1 MSNSLNRNI
10 RSSTVLLPTYFQTEK
25 NKRFLSSTLD
35 QLYKVPELD
44 RINGF
49 VGSKLTPTYNSTKDV
64 YLSDADTGTPT
75 LREKY
80 EFTPALTIKDPIG
93 NYKKAFEFDDLVN
106 QLTYHGAYTQNLNN
120 LFSPEVSS
128 YDPHIDWD
136 KFTNFRQYY
145 WLPTG
150 PETITITGLQKD
162 TVSTYTVADSDDGD
176 YFIFTPD
183 GFTQNPLLTLYKDV
197 TYVFNVNS
205 DRKFFI
211 KTTNNPGVIDAL
223 GPANGITNNGASNGQ
238 IIFSV
243 GETLPGIL
251 YYCSDEPGAVI
262 GTILIRN
269 IEENSS
275 IDVNDEI
282 VGKATYTTAPRA
294 GFPDGLTLINGLRIN
309 FAGDVTPA
317 YYKNKEFIV
326 EGVGTAIRL
335 VDYNDLKT
343 PETFATEYD
352 DDFDVEPFD
361 EFPFDGFETLPITP
375 DYITINRSSID
386 GNSWSRYNRWFHQNV
401 IELSAQ
407 ANGIIPVF
415 PLNSRAKRPII
426 EFDPDLQLYNFGNDY
441 ITDVTLIDNETS
453 DAFSTIEYSTSA
465 IVDGVALQP
474 GMRIIFNVDSDPMV
488 RGKVFEVSFSNV
500 MGTQRI
506 NLAEI
511 ISPVFGNSV
520 VVLDGDV
527 GKGTEWFFNGES
539 WTAAQART
547 SLNQAPLF
555 DLFDELGQS
564 YSDRTIYDSI
574 FSGNKLFG
582 YAIGSGPND
591 PVLGFPLAYKNV
603 GVEGSYLFQNYF
615 NTDTLSVL
623 GPNTV
628 TEISTSETYLR
639 VNASINSYLENVW
652 TPGVPYQLA
661 VQQFNVVNASQTKIE
676 VTVFDEPATIT
687 DLTITVFV
695 GDKKLSQGTD
705 YILTVDKTDLY
716 VELTNSFG
724 EITNV
729 LLNCYTNESP
739 NATGIYELPINLTN
753 NPLNDPIAQFTLSE
767 LSDHVQT
774 MIERDPNFAGAFP
787 GVSNLA
793 SLPNITQYGT
803 RLVALQNPISFSQMF
818 ITNIEHSLVNAI
830 RSVANDYYQFKL
842 NLLKFITE
850 SNGSDKPSEI
860 LDQAMTYITANKNSS
875 FPYAITDM
883 IGYGSNKT
891 TRTYTVT
898 DSRNVVYPLSSIFSM
913 TDLSTRSVLVYLN
926 NVQLVYEKD
935 YVFGVDDPNVVI
947 ITSLAKNDV
956 LTIVDYLDTTGSYI
970 PPTPTKLGLYP
981 KYEPYMYLDTSF
993 ANDPLWVI
1001 QGHDGSITRAYTT
1014 VVNAAANNFDFRDLA
1029 LLEFEKRV
1037 YNNLKTQYN
1046 FELINVDTL
1055 LPSVFRNNVY
1065 NYNQIYNLIEG
1076 DFIKWTS
1083 TFGLNYTEHDSF
1095 DLNNHKTYNYSQ
1107 AQDTLFNSVV
1117 PGNWR
1122 GIYKYYFDTDRPNTH
1137 PWEMLGFSVQPSW
1150 WEDEYG
1156 PAPYTSGN
1164 LNLWQDLEQGLIRQ
1178 GPRAGV
1184 DPVYVRSGL
1193 SSIIPVDD
1201 SGNVIDIREWGVLGQ
1216 NGYINGV
1223 DDPWKFGDI
1232 GPVENAWRRSSLWPF
1247 AVQLIVAL
1255 SKPASYASKMFD
1267 PHRLAKDASGQYRY
1281 GDNSIFLDPS
1291 TVFLNGDT
1299 DSTGQIVLSSGY
1311 SVLVLENGKKRNT
1324 NYINNLKDD
1333 LADINFNLMYK
1344 VGGFVSKD
1352 KLEIVIDSVSPNTVA
1367 PGVLL
1372 PNEDYDLFFNVS
1384 NPVASLAIS
1393 GIIVEKRNGKFIVKG
1408 YDKQDPFFMVNFPLH
1423 RANDTL
1429 VTVGGKS
1436 VPILI
1441 WRENTFYQAGQ
1452 YVKYE
1457 NQIYTLPQSIN
1468 SGSSFNPFDYIK
1480 VSRVPIVGGATVL
1493 QTKEYSQDVTIVP
1506 YGTQY
1511 STIQE
1516 VYDLIVGYG
1525 AYLGSQ
1531 GFLFNEYNSDL
1542 DSVIDWRFSGKEF
1555 LYWTTQNWA
1564 DGSVITISPFSQKL
1578 QLEYKNAVVD
1588 NVLDS
1593 FYDYSLLTATGT
1605 PFPSKNF
1612 DITRDEN
1619 LCTILINN
1627 TAEGIFFARLRLIQ
1641 KEHAII
1647 MANETIFGDVVYDLE
1662 TGYRQLRMKLAGFK
1676 TGNWNGNFLSPGFV
1690 FDEAVITNWQ
1700 RYTDYRV
1707 ADVVRY
1713 SGKYYSAN
1721 ENISGVESFNFNKWT
1736 VLGKAPVAQLLPN
1749 FEYKINQFEDFYSL
1763 DIDNFDIGQQK
1774 AAQHLIGYTPRV
1786 YLTNIII
1793 DPISQYKFYQ
1803 GFIKEK
1809 GTLNAIQKL
1818 AKASINNLNGQIE
1831 YDEEWAIRVGAY
1843 GNYTSYNE
1851 IELPLRESDF
1861 FENNQ
1866 TIKFVPTLPEQQD
1879 YNISYVTPA
1888 DLSISPVSYASS
1900 NTFKTLNSSTY
1911 LDNNLLLPTA
1921 GYARTDDVRA
1931 TAYNLESLFDISA
1944 NNRINDG
1951 DLVWLGFRDD
1961 GEWDVY
1967 RYTKQT
1973 PKIISTEILVSQ
1985 SSLLFRTDVFHNFSV
2000 NDIVSV
2006 AGLDNDANGV
2016 YKITSVPDLDQFTVE
2031 TTLSNVVPNTVYG
2044 LLFKFL
2050 SVRVNNFDD
2059 IDSLQQKQDFLNG
2072 DKIFADSGDNDS
2084 SWSKWKVYQK
2094 INNYNTSTFFGSGV
2108 NYTNQQFG
2116 HSIATD
2122 NGADRIFVGSPN
2134 YISPNGRQGRV
2145 FAYNFANQTV
2155 LPLANFSMLT
2165 TSSIATS
2172 STQFGYSIAYDK
2184 EFDFALVG
2192 APGVN
2197 SIEFI
2202 KLNRNTGAVSY
2213 LSTLTTITFGTGT
2226 THFGSTIFVSKT
2238 QHQPGQ
2244 KLVLI
2249 GAPRSSANVVHYNL
2263 GLTSTNTVTSA
2274 TIVLSSFI
2282 PFVGTSSY
2290 DYGIVGISD
2299 GTRVA
2304 ISNRSDSATTG
2315 SGKVSVHNYATTSSS
2330 YNLIQTINTPNETFF
2345 GQSVAMSDDGS
2356 YLFVSAPFSLNENFG
2371 PGKVYAYEWSGTQYQ
2386 LSQIIHNP
2394 NRNALLNFGTDIKIN
2409 NVNNKLFV
2417 SSSGLKEFKQIFSDE
2432 TIFDGNA
2439 TTFSDF
2445 INNSGSVY
2453 VFERHKDLFVYANEI
2468 FDSNVLN
2475 IISGNLDNNGS
2486 GYGTTLALNASTVFV
2501 GAPLTPTTTT
2511 PANGLVHQFNQLSS
2525 DGCWSTLR
2533 EQSDAVDIDKIHR
2546 AVTVNVNN
2554 EKLVDY
2560 LDIIDPVKGRIAGQA
2575 NQEIRYKTLFDP
2587 AIYSVGTQ
2595 GVVVDTKKSWIED
2608 HVGELWWDLSS
2619 VKYLWYE
2626 QGDVEYR
2633 KNAWGRMFPGSSV
2646 DVYEWVMSEYL
2657 PSQWSSLADTT
2668 EGLAQGISGQPKYP
2682 DNSVI
2687 SVKQYFNARTG
2698 SSTNIYFYWVKN
2710 KVTLPKAKDRKIPA
2724 STVAS
2729 LIFDPASY
2737 GIKYVSVLDSNAL
2750 AVTNMKPSLVSD
2762 DIYLNITKDNIDNK
2776 VNRHTE
2782 WVLLGDGN
2790 PADQPTAMLNKK
2802 LIDSLVGKDSLGN
2815 LVPDPSLSSR
2825 QKYGIQIRPRQSMF
2839 VDRSAALRNAIEYT
2853 NRVMKQYLITDIV
2866 DFTELNSKRE
2876 IPDAYSRE
2884 WDQIVDTYEDLQALI
2899 ITGIQQAEL
2908 TSVISTNTG
2917 KITSFTIVNSGT
2929 QYGVLVPDLQT
2940 LDSEGNPTRWEGP
2953 TVTVVG
2959 DTTNAY
2965 IELTVNSL
2973 GNVLPA
2979 TTASIVNGGRGYTV
2993 APQLI
2998 VRPHTVIVRT
3008 DETSNGRWAKYEL
3021 QNSRWV
3027 KVFTQDYNTPEY
3039 WEYVN
3044 WIAQDYDSLKPLAA
3058 TVEEPYQLAKLDL
3071 QSGDYVKVNNQ
3082 GNGRFIILR
3091 KVLSNGTWD
3100 NDFDLLVNERGTIQF
3115 KESLW
3120 NTVNNPYNFDYFF
3133 TYDQTLYDQTPEE
3146 ELIIILNAI
3155 KDDIFIGPL
3164 KVYWNKFFFAAVKYA
3179 MSEQLFLDWAFK
3191 TSFINVR
3198 NLAGELVE
3206 RPVYKFANSGYY
3218 EDYIKEVKPYHTKI
3232 RNYQVDYSINEP
3244 SNTFVTDFDNPVYYN
3259 KDTDEFTVVTLDNPV
3274 SQTYPW
3280 KAWTDNYTLSVN
3292 SIVVTN
3298 AGSGYTSRP
3307 TVQIIP
3313 AAGDTGTGATAE
3325 AYVSLGKV
3333 TRIVVTNP
3341 GTGYK
3346 LTPSVLI
3353 VGGGSTSLVT
3363 AKAYPVMI
3371 NNLVN
3376 RKTTEIKF
3384 DRIWPVREIADKSV
3398 IDTFIG
3404 NGENKRFT
3412 LTWAAENKKSDIE
3425 IAVNGLRVLATDY
3438 NLENYR
3444 EVVNGYE
3451 KLYTDI
3457 VLETAPAANASLVIS
3472 YNKNIDLYQAVDR
3485 IEDYYQPG
3493 LGMPGKDLA
3502 QLLLGIEYPGAQ
3514 IQGLP
3519 FDYTS
3524 NWDMEPFGTEYYG
3537 DLALNY
3543 TTAVVASTAA
3553 TGTTTLTLSTVA
3565 GFSAGPETRINT
3577 VALSTA
3583 VANINYFASNT
3594 VSVVAVNTLTNTV
3607 TFSTATTAT
3616 VSTSVMIEF
3625 WNYNLTSTLIDT
3637 VLEGGQ
3643 FTGTT
3648 LIGALGVNPEDVIVD
3663 GETFIS
3669 PNISHAPEELVKGEI
3684 HESIGISIFDKV
3696 GNGSAL
3702 ISQTYRWVQQTT
3714 TVTSVTLLTI
3724 PDDISSVYVVYNNQ
3738 PKLFGVD
3745 YTINFDS
3752 GILTLNTQTQTGILG
3767 IVTLDNGSIS
3777 QYVSISTST
3786 SNAALMSVYIG
3797 EGYTDSEIYAYVN
3810 GYPINDS
3817 KYTYSNGIISVNT
3830 LTGLTLPPYNFNG
3843 SGNNN
3848 LRVWAF
3854 DNTGTSVY
3862 KVTEEVFR
3870 TDGITADYTLLTN
3883 LNDYQNPNS
3892 QSIVSVGSQV
3902 LIPPNTAYYMTNGV
3916 DTVYAIDPGDY
3927 RPPGSYSSNKT
3938 VVHVNGLIKQI
3949 GIDYVLQSSQNSI
3962 QFVAGV
3968 LNNGD
3973 AISITNWQFSDYYF
3987 DTNANKLVTQLS
3999 ISSDQILNVLLFSNQ
4014 PGSII
4019 RTETFDARSNRRYPL
4034 QTPVLND
4041 DYLWISV
4048 NRTALVN
4055 GMDYYVDDDRMT
4067 VVIRDTYPV
4076 SQGDVVSIMA
4086 LTDVTVDYDIGYRM
4100 FRDILNRTSFKR
4112 LAYENY
4118 TQLAVPLL
4126 INSPTITVYN
4136 GNVLPT
4142 PNPATKTPGV
4152 ILIAGERIEYMSK
4165 NGNVLSNLK
4174 RATLGTG
4181 AKSKYPTRTRVI
4193 DQSNR
4198 QNLQYKEWT
4207 HVPYVITATNTLTYT
4222 VSGLYLDDSVAGKN
4236 QFDIYYG
4243 GVKLRKAG
4251 VYKQNKTIAYDNAV
4265 NLETITLSTSTTTA
4279 LTVSTVA
4286 DLAVL
4291 VTATNEVWVNQLGNL
4306 DSAVNGFTYSGLDYF
4321 EPQFVVNNITDT
4333 TATFTLNLPNT
4344 GIDSVEILNS
4354 GTLYTAT
4361 TVASI
4366 SAPDLPGGI
4375 TATIAITIT
4384 SGIITDAVVTS
4395 YGSGYLTA
4403 PTVSLTSETTGTQA
4417 LFKVNLSNPTKK
4429 YPPGLPILGTRI
4441 VVAQRIAQNI
4451 TSLFYGG
4458 DSLVTLTSSTSQIA
4472 DFLRAGPTIIPDQY
4486 YYGNYEDVIDLAGL
4500 LIDEFGNI
4508 LYDENG
4514 DPIEAEQYG
4523 I

>member
-1 MSNSLNRNI
+1 MSSSLSKNVRNS
-10 RSSTVLLPTYFQTEK
+10 TALLPTYFQTDK

-49 VGSKLTPTYNSTKDV
+49 VGSKLTPTFNSEKDV
-64 YLSDADTGTPT
+64 YLSDADTGIPT

-80 EFTPALTIKDPIG
+80 EFTPALTIKDVLG
-93 NYKKAFEFDDLVN
+93 NYKKSFGFDDLVN
-106 QLTYHGAYTQNLNN
+106 QLSYHGAYTDNLNS
-120 LFSPEVSS
+120 LFVPEVCS
-128 YDPHIDWD
+128 YNPHIDWD
-136 KFTNFRQYY
+136 KLINFRQYY

-150 PETITITGLQKD
+150 PETITVTGLQKN
-162 TVSTYTVADSDDGD
+162 TVSTYTISDSEDKD

-197 TYVFNVNS
+197 TYIFNVNS

-211 KTTNNPGVIDAL
+211 KTTNNPGVGDAL
-223 GPANGITNNGASNGQ
+223 GPANGITNNGTSNGQ
-238 IIFSV
+238 IIFNV

-275 IDVNDEI
+275 INVDEEI
-282 VGKATYTTAPRA
+282 VGKVTYTTAPRD
-294 GFPDGLTLINGLRIN
+294 GFPSGLTFINGLRIR
-309 FAGDVTPA
+309 FAGEITPSF
-317 YYKNKEFIV
+317 YENKEFIV

-335 VDYNDLKT
+335 VNYNDLKT
-343 PETFATEYD
+343 PESFATEYD

-361 EFPFDGFETLPITP
+361 EFPFDGFETLPIIP

-386 GNSWSRYNRWFHQNV
+386 NNSWSRYNRWFHQNV
-401 IELSAQ
+401 IELSAT
-407 ANGIIPVF
+407 ANGIVPVY
-415 PLNSRAKRPII
+415 PLNSRAKRPIV
-426 EFDPDLQLYNFGNDY
+426 EFEPDLQLYNFGNNY
-441 ITDVTLIDNETS
+441 ITSVTLIDNETT
-453 DAFSTIEYSTSA
+453 DAFSSIEYATSA
-465 IVDGVALQP
+465 TVDGVSLQP
-474 GMRIIFNVDSDPMV
+474 GMLVIFNADSDPMV
-488 RGKVFEVSFSNV
+488 RGKVFEVSFSNILGV
-500 MGTQRI
+500 QRI

-511 ISPVFGNSV
+511 ISPEFGNST
-520 VVLDGDV
+520 VVLQGTV
-527 GKGTEWFFNGES
+527 GKGTEWFYNGES
-539 WTAAQART
+539 WVAAQART

-555 DLFDELGQS
+555 DLFDNLGRS
-564 YSDRTIYDSI
+564 YSDKTVYDSI
-574 FSGNKLFG
+574 FFGNKLFG
-582 YAIGSGPND
+582 YKIGAGPSD
-591 PVLGFPLAYKNV
+591 PILGFALSYKNV
-603 GVEGSYLFQNYF
+603 GIEGSYLFQNYF
-615 NTDTLSVL
+615 NTDTLSIL

-628 TEISTSETYLR
+628 TEISTGETYLK
-639 VNASINSYLENVW
+639 VNAALGSYLENIWVL
-652 TPGVPYQLA
+652 GVPYQLA
-661 VQQFNVVNASQTKIE
+661 VQQFQVVSENQTKIKI
-676 VTVFDEPATIT
+676 TVYDEPATII
-687 DLTITVFV
+687 DLTLAVFV
-695 GDKKLSQGTD
+695 GDKKLKQGVD
-705 YILTVDKTDLY
+705 YSLTVDKTDLY
-716 VELTNSFG
+716 VEFTESFG
-724 EITNV
+724 AVTNV
-729 LLNCYTNESP
+729 LINCYSSQSP
-739 NATGIYELPINLTN
+739 NATGVYELPINLTN

-774 MIERDPNFAGAFP
+774 MIERDVNFVGAFP
-787 GVSNLA
+787 GVSNLS
-793 SLPNITQYGT
+793 SLPSITQYGT
-803 RLVALQNPISFSQMF
+803 RLVSLQNPISFSQMF
-818 ITNIEHSLVNAI
+818 ITNIEHNLINAI

-842 NLLKFITE
+842 NLMKFITD
-850 SNGSDKPSEI
+850 SNGSDKPAQI
-860 LDQAMTYITANKNSS
+860 LDQAMINITANKNSS

-883 IGYGSNKT
+883 IGYGTNKV

-898 DSRNVVYPLSSIFSM
+898 DRRNVVYPLARLFDM
-913 TDLSTRSVLVYLN
+913 NDLSTRSVLVYLN

-935 YVFGVDDPNVVI
+935 YVFGVDDPNVI
-947 ITSLAKNDV
+947 IIASLAKNDV
-956 LTIVDYLDTTGSYI
+956 LTIVDYVDTTGSYI

-981 KYEPYMYLDTSF
+981 KYEPYMYLDTSY
-993 ANDPLWVI
+993 ANSPLWVI
-1001 QGHDGSITRAYTT
+1001 QGHDGSLTRAYTT
-1014 VVNAAANNFDFRDLA
+1014 VANAAVNNFDFRDLA
-1029 LLEFEKRV
+1029 LLEYEKRV
-1037 YNNLKTQYN
+1037 YNNIKTKYN
-1046 FELINVDTL
+1046 PELINVDKL
-1055 LPSVFRNNVY
+1055 LPSVFRSNPY
-1065 NYNQIYNLIEG
+1065 TYDQIYNLIEG
-1076 DFIKWTS
+1076 DFIKWAS
-1083 TFGLNYTEHDSF
+1083 TFGINYTENSNF
-1095 DLNNHKTYNYSQ
+1095 DINNHKTYNYSQ
-1107 AQDTLFNSVV
+1107 AQDTLFDSVV

-1178 GPRAGV
+1178 GPRAGI
-1184 DPVYVRSGL
+1184 DPAYVRPGL

-1216 NGYINGV
+1216 NGYINGI

-1232 GPVENAWRRSSLWPF
+1232 GPAENAWRRSSLWPF
-1247 AVQLIVAL
+1247 AVQLIIAL
-1255 SKPASYASKMFD
+1255 SQPANYASKMFD
-1267 PHRLAKDASGQYRY
+1267 PFRLTKDATNQYRY
-1281 GDNSIFLDPS
+1281 GNSSIFLDPS
-1291 TVFLNGDT
+1291 TVILNGDI
-1299 DSTGQIVLSSGY
+1299 DSSNQLLLSSGY
-1311 SVLVLENGKKRNT
+1311 SVFILENGKKRNV
-1324 NYINNLKDD
+1324 NYLNNLKED

-1344 VGGFVSKD
+1344 AGGFLSKD

-1384 NPVASLAIS
+1384 NPVDSLAIS
-1393 GIIVEKRNGKFIVKG
+1393 GIIIEKRNGKFVLKG
-1408 YDKQDPFFMVNFPLH
+1408 YDKQDSYFLVNLPLH

-1429 VTVGGKS
+1429 ITVGGKS
-1436 VPILI
+1436 VPVLN
-1441 WRENTFYQAGQ
+1441 WQENTFYQAGQ

-1457 NQIYTLPQSIN
+1457 NQFYTVAQSIN
-1468 SGSSFNPFDYIK
+1468 SGNSFNIFDYIK
-1480 VSRVPIVGGATVL
+1480 VSRLPIVGGATVL
-1493 QTKEYSQDVTIVP
+1493 QTKEYNQEITTIP

-1516 VYDLIVGYG
+1516 VYDVIVGYG

-1531 GFLFNEYNSDL
+1531 GFLFNEYNSNL
-1542 DSVIDWRFSGKEF
+1542 DSILDWRFSGKEF
-1555 LYWTTQNWA
+1555 LYWTTQNWSN
-1564 DGSVITISPFSQKL
+1564 GSVITLSPFSQSL
-1578 QLEYKNAVVD
+1578 QLKYKNAVVD

-1593 FYDYSLLTATGT
+1593 FYDYSLLTATGN
-1605 PFPSKNF
+1605 PFPNKNF
-1612 DITRDEN
+1612 DITREDN
-1619 LCTILINN
+1619 LCTITVNN

-1676 TGNWNGNFLSPGFV
+1676 TGNWNGSFLSPGFV
-1690 FDEAVITNWQ
+1690 FDEAIITNWQ
-1700 RYTDYRV
+1700 RYTDYKV

-1721 ENISGVESFNFNKWT
+1721 ENIPGSENFNFNKWT

-1763 DIDNFDIGQQK
+1763 DIDNFDINQQK
-1774 AAQHLIGYTPRV
+1774 AAQHLTGYTPRV
-1786 YLTNIII
+1786 YLTNIIV
-1793 DPISQYKFYQ
+1793 DPIAQYKFYQ

-1818 AKASINNLNGQIE
+1818 AKASINNLNGQIV
-1831 YDEEWAIRVGAY
+1831 YDEEWAVRVGAY
-1843 GNYTSYNE
+1843 GNFTSYNE
-1851 IELPLRESDF
+1851 IELPLREADF
-1861 FENNQ
+1861 VENNQ
-1866 TIKFVPTLPEQQD
+1866 TIKFVSSLPDQQD
-1879 YNISYVTPA
+1879 FNISYITPT
-1888 DLSISPVSYASS
+1888 DLSISPVSYSS
-1900 NTFKTLNSSTY
+1900 SATFKIVTSSTY
-1911 LDNNLLLPTA
+1911 LDNNFVLPTA
-1921 GYARTDDVRA
+1921 GYVRTDDIRA
-1931 TAYNLESLFDISA
+1931 TAYNQGSLLDIAINS
-1944 NNRINDG
+1944 NINDG
-1951 DLVWLGFRDD
+1951 DLIWLGFRDD
-1961 GEWDVY
+1961 GQWDVY
-1967 RYTKQT
+1967 RYTKQSA
-1973 PKIISTEILVSQ
+1973 KIINSEILVPAV
-1985 SSLLFRTDVFHNFSV
+1985 SLTFTTDLFHNLSV
-2000 NDIVSV
+2000 NDIVSIT
-2006 AGLDNDANGV
+2006 GLDNDASGV
-2016 YKITSVPDLDQFTVE
+2016 YKIIDVPDLNQFTVE
-2031 TTLSNVVPNTVYG
+2031 TTLSNVTPNTVNG

-2050 SVRVNNFDD
+2050 SVRINEYDD
-2059 IDSLQQKQDFLNG
+2059 INSLQETYNFVNG
-2072 DKIFADSGDNDS
+2072 DKIFADSGDGIS
-2084 SWSKWKVYQK
+2084 LWSKWKVYQK
-2094 INNYNTSTFFGSGV
+2094 INNYSTSTFIGSGV
-2108 NYTNQQFG
+2108 SYANQQFG
-2116 HSIATD
+2116 YSVATAD
-2122 NGADRIFVGSPN
+2122 NADRIFVGSPN
-2134 YISPNGRQGRV
+2134 YIAPTGRQGRV
-2145 FAYNFANQTV
+2145 FVYNFVNQV
-2155 LPLANFSMLT
+2155 ASPISNFSMLT

-2172 STQFGYSIAYDK
+2172 STQYGYSISYDK

-2197 SIEFI
+2197 SVEFI
-2202 KLNRNTGAVSY
+2202 KINRSTGAVSA
-2213 LSTLTTITFGTGT
+2213 LSTLTTITVGTGT
-2226 THFGSTIFVSKT
+2226 NRFGSTVFVSKT
-2238 QHQPGQ
+2238 QHQPGE
-2244 KLVLI
+2244 KLVFI
-2249 GAPRSSANVVHYNL
+2249 ASPQSAANIIYYNL
-2263 GLTSTNTVTSA
+2263 GLTTTNTVTSA
-2274 TIVLSSFI
+2274 TIISVNAIASI
-2282 PFVGTSSY
+2282 GTSTY
-2290 DYGIVGISD
+2290 DYGIASISN
-2299 GTRVA
+2299 GTRA
-2304 ISNRSDSATTG
+2304 AFANRTFSATTG
-2315 SGKVSVHNYATTSSS
+2315 TGRVRIYEYVSTTTSF
-2330 YNLIQTINTPNETFF
+2330 NLIQTISTPNEEFF
-2345 GQSVAMSDDGS
+2345 GQAVTMSDDGV
-2356 YLFVSAPFSLNENFG
+2356 YLFVSSPYALNENFG
-2371 PGKVYAYEWSGTQYQ
+2371 SGRVYAYKWSGSQYQ
-2386 LSQIIHNP
+2386 LNQTIHNP
-2394 NRNALLNFGTDIKIN
+2394 VNDMGLNFGMEVKIN
-2409 NVNNKLFV
+2409 SSNNKLFV
-2417 SSSGLKEFKQIFSDE
+2417 SSLGLKEFKQTFTDD
-2432 TIFDGNA
+2432 TIFDSNA
-2439 TTFSDF
+2439 TTFSDY

-2453 VFERHKDLFVYANEI
+2453 VFERRKSLFVYANEL
-2468 FDSNVLN
+2468 FDSNALN
-2475 IISGNLDNNGS
+2475 LISGALNNDGS
-2486 GYGTTLALNASTVFV
+2486 GYGSSLALNAGTIFIGAPITPTSTVS
-2501 GAPLTPTTTT
+2501 
-2511 PANGLVHQFNQLSS
+2511 ANGLMHQYSQFDD

-2533 EQSDAVDIDKIHR
+2533 EQSDPIDIDKIQR
-2546 AVTVNVNN
+2546 AVTVNVNS

-2587 AIYSVGTQ
+2587 AIYSIGTQ
-2595 GVVVDTKKSWIED
+2595 GVVVDTKTSWIED
-2608 HVGELWWDLSS
+2608 HVGELWWDLST
-2619 VKYLWYE
+2619 VKYVWYE
-2626 QGDVEYR
+2626 QSDVEYR

-2646 DVYEWVMSEYL
+2646 DVYEWVSSEYL
-2657 PSQWSSLADTT
+2657 PSQWSSLADTA

-2687 SVKQYFNARTG
+2687 SVKQFFNPNTG
-2698 SSTNIYFYWVKN
+2698 ASTNIYFYWVKN
-2710 KVTLPKAKDRKIPA
+2710 KATLPQAKDRKISA

-2737 GIKYVSVLDSNAL
+2737 GLKYVSILSPDAL
-2750 AVTNMKPSLVSD
+2750 SVTNMKTTLIGNE
-2762 DIYLNITKDNIDNK
+2762 IYLNISKDTIDNT

-2790 PADQPTAMLNKK
+2790 PADQPTTMLNKK

-2815 LVPDPSLSSR
+2815 LIPDPTLSNR

-2839 VDRSAALRNAIEYT
+2839 VDRTAALRNAIEYT
-2853 NRVMKQYLITDIV
+2853 NRIMRQYLITDIV
-2866 DFTELNSKRE
+2866 DFTALNSKKE

-2884 WDQIVDTYEDLQALI
+2884 WDQIVNTYEDLQSLI
-2899 ITGIQQAEL
+2899 TVGIQQAQL
-2908 TSVISTNTG
+2908 TAIVSTATG
-2917 KITSFTIVNSGT
+2917 KITSFNIVNSGT
-2929 QYGVLVPDLQT
+2929 QYGALVPDLQT
-2940 LDSEGNPTRWEGP
+2940 LDSEGNPTKWEGP
-2953 TVTVVG
+2953 TVTIDG
-2959 DTTNAY
+2959 DTSKAY

-2979 TTASIVNGGRGYTV
+2979 TTSSIVNGGRGFVV
-2993 APQLI
+2993 APTLT
-2998 VRPHTVIVRT
+2998 VRPYTVIVRT
-3008 DETSNGRWAKYEL
+3008 DENSNGRWAKYEL
-3021 QNSRWV
+3021 QNSKWV
-3027 KVFTQDYNTPEY
+3027 KVFTQNYNTPEY

-3044 WIAQDYDSLKPLAA
+3044 WISADYDSLKPLVA
-3058 TVEEPYQLAKLDL
+3058 TVEETYQLAELDL
-3071 QSGDYVKVNNQ
+3071 ISDDYVKVNNQ
-3082 GNGRFIILR
+3082 GNGRFIILK
-3091 KVLSNGTWD
+3091 KVDSNGSWD
-3100 NDFDLLVNERGTIQF
+3100 NNFDLLVNERGTIQF

-3457 VLETAPAANASLVIS
+3457 VLETAPAANASLVVS

-3702 ISQTYRWVQQTT
+3702 ISQTYRWVTQTL
-3714 TVTSVTLLTI
+3714 VATSIKLLTI
-3724 PDDISSVYVVYNNQ
+3724 PDDISSVFVVYNNQ
-3738 PKLFGVD
+3738 PKYYGID

-3752 GILTLNTQTQTGILG
+3752 GILTLNTQTQTGVLG
-3767 IVTLDNGSIS
+3767 IVILDNGSIN
-3777 QYVSISTST
+3777 QYVSTST
-3786 SNAALMSVYIG
+3786 STVNATSMNVYIG

-3830 LTGLTLPPYNFNG
+3830 TTGLTLSPYSFTG
-3843 SGNNN
+3843 VGNNN

-3870 TDGITADYTLLTN
+3870 TDGVTTDYTLLTD
-3883 LNDYQNPNS
+3883 LNNYQNPNS
-3892 QSIVSVGSQV
+3892 QSVVSLGSQV

-3927 RPPGSYSSNKT
+3927 RPPGSYSSNKIA
-3938 VVHVNGLIKQI
+3938 VHINGILKQA

-3962 QFVAGV
+3962 QFVPG
-3968 LNNGD
+3968 LLSNGD

-3987 DTNANKLVTQLS
+3987 NLTNNKLIAQIS
-3999 ISSDQILNVLLFSNQ
+3999 ISENQILNVLLFSNQ
-4014 PGSII
+4014 PGSVI

-4041 DYLWISV
+4041 DYLWVTVSRNPLI
-4048 NRTALVN
+4048 N
-4055 GMDYYVDDDRMT
+4055 GIDYFVDDDRMT
-4067 VVIRDTYPV
+4067 VIIKETYPV
-4076 SQGDVVSIMA
+4076 VEGNIISIMSLA
-4086 LTDVTVDYDIGYRM
+4086 DVTVDYDIGYRM
-4100 FRDILNRTSFKR
+4100 FRDILNRTSYKR

-4118 TQLAVPLL
+4118 TQLALPLL
-4126 INSPTITVYN
+4126 TNSPTITVYN
-4136 GNVLPT
+4136 ANVLPT

-4152 ILIAGERIEYMSK
+4152 ILISGERIEYMSK
-4165 NGNVLSNLK
+4165 VGNVLGNLK

-4181 AKSKYPTRTRVI
+4181 AKSRYPTRTRVI
-4193 DQSNR
+4193 DQSSR
-4198 QNLQYKEWT
+4198 QNLNYKEWV
-4207 HVPYVITATNTLTYT
+4207 HVPYVITATNTLTYSI
-4222 VSGLYLDDSVAGKN
+4222 SGLYLNNVVAGKD
-4236 QFDIYYG
+4236 QFDLYYG
-4243 GVKLRKAG
+4243 GVKLRKNG
-4251 VYKQNKTIAYDNAV
+4251 VYKQNKSIAYDNAV
-4265 NLETITLSTSTTTA
+4265 NPEDITLSTSTTTL
-4279 LTVSTVA
+4279 LTTSTVV
-4286 DLAVL
+4286 DLAIL
-4291 VTATNEVWVNQLGNL
+4291 ITATNQVWVNQLGNL
-4306 DSAVNGFTYSGLDYF
+4306 DTAVNGFTYSGLDYF
-4321 EPQFVVNNITDT
+4321 EPQFTVTSIVDT
-4333 TATFTLNLPNT
+4333 TATFVLNLPNT

-4361 TVASI
+4361 TIASI
-4366 SAPDLPGGI
+4366 SAPDLPGGL
-4375 TATIAITIT
+4375 TATIATTIVG
-4384 SGIITDAVVTS
+4384 GIITNVSVTS
-4395 YGSGYLTA
+4395 YGSGYLTT
-4403 PTVSLTSETTGTQA
+4403 PTVILTSETTGTQA
-4417 LFKVNLSNPTKK
+4417 SFKVNLSDPTKK

-4451 TSLFYGG
+4451 TDLFYNG
-4458 DSLVTLTSSTSQIA
+4458 DTTITLTSSTSQIA
-4472 DFLRAGPTIIPDQY
+4472 NFLRAGPAIIPDSY
-4486 YYGNYEDVIDLAGL
+4486 YYGNYNDNIDIAGL
-4500 LIDEFGNI
+4500 IVDEYGNI

-4514 DPIEAEQYG
+4514 NPIDAEQFV
-4523 I
+4523 

>member
-1 MSNSLNRNI
+1 MSNSLSRNI
-10 RSSTVLLPTYFQTEK
+10 RNSTALLPTYFQTEK

-49 VGSKLTPTYNSTKDV
+49 VGSKLTPTYNSSKDV

-106 QLTYHGAYTQNLNN
+106 QLSYHGAYTDNLNN
-120 LFSPEVSS
+120 LFAPEVSS
-128 YDPHIDWD
+128 YNPHIDWD
-136 KFTNFRQYY
+136 KFVNFRQYY
-145 WLPTG
+145 WLATG
-150 PETITITGLQKD
+150 PETITVTGLQKD
-162 TVSTYTVADSDDGD
+162 TTSTYTVTDSEDKD

-197 TYVFNVNS
+197 TYIFNINS

-275 IDVNDEI
+275 IDVDEEI
-282 VGKATYTTAPRA
+282 VGKATYTTAPRQ
-294 GFPDGLTLINGLRIN
+294 GFSDGLTFINGLRIS
-309 FAGDVTPA
+309 FAGEVTPA

-343 PETFATEYD
+343 PETFATQYD

-361 EFPFDGFETLPITP
+361 EFPFDGFETLPIVP

-386 GNSWSRYNRWFHQNV
+386 GNSWSRYNRWFHQSV
-401 IELSAQ
+401 IELSAA
-407 ANGIIPVF
+407 ANGIVPVY
-415 PLNSRAKRPII
+415 PLNTRARRPII
-426 EFDPDLQLYNFGNDY
+426 EFEPDLQLYNFGNDY
-441 ITDVTLIDNETS
+441 ITNVNLIDNEIT
-453 DAFSTIEYSTSA
+453 DVFSTIESATSA
-465 IVDGVALQP
+465 VVDGVSLQP
-474 GMRIIFNVDSDPMV
+474 GMLVIFNADSDPMV
-488 RGKVFEVSFSNV
+488 RGKVFEVSLSNV
-500 MGTQRI
+500 LGVSRI

-511 ISPVFGNSV
+511 ISPIFGNSV
-520 VVLDGDV
+520 VVLDGDTN
-527 GKGTEWFFNGES
+527 KGTEWFYNGET

-555 DLFDELGQS
+555 DLFDELSRS
-564 YSDRTIYDSI
+564 YSDKTVYDSI
-574 FSGNKLFG
+574 FFGNKLFG

-591 PVLGFPLAYKNV
+591 PVLGFPLAYKNI

-615 NTDTLSVL
+615 NTDKISVL

-639 VNASINSYLENVW
+639 VNALTGSYLQNVW

-661 VQQFNVVNASQTKIE
+661 VQQFQVVGQTQTKVKITVYDKSATINDLT
-676 VTVFDEPATIT
+676 VTVFT
-687 DLTITVFV
+687 
-695 GDKKLSQGTD
+695 GDKKLNQGAD
-705 YILTVDKTDLY
+705 YNLTVDKTDLY
-716 VELTNSFG
+716 VEFTKEFG
-724 EITNV
+724 AVTNV
-729 LLNCYTNESP
+729 LINCYSSQSP
-739 NATGIYELPINLTN
+739 NATGVYELPLNLTN

-774 MIERDPNFAGAFP
+774 MIERDPNFVGVFP
-787 GVSNLA
+787 GVSNLD
-793 SLPNITQYGT
+793 SLPNITKYGT
-803 RLVALQNPISFSQMF
+803 RLVALQNPVSFSQMF
-818 ITNIEHSLVNAI
+818 ITNIEHNLVNAV

-842 NLLKFITE
+842 NLVKFITE
-850 SNGSDKPSEI
+850 SNGDDKPSQI
-860 LDQAMTYITANKNSS
+860 LDQAMINISANKNSS

-883 IGYGSNKT
+883 IGYGTNRS

-898 DSRNVVYPLSSIFSM
+898 DSRNVVYPLSKIFNISE
-913 TDLSTRSVLVYLN
+913 LSTRSVLVYLN
-926 NVQLVYEKD
+926 DVQLTYEKD
-935 YVFGVDDPNVVI
+935 YVFGTNDPNVLI
-947 ITSLAKNDV
+947 ITPLVKNDV

-981 KYEPYMYLDTSF
+981 KYEPYMYLDNSY

-1001 QGHDGSITRAYTT
+1001 QGHDGSLTRAYTT
-1014 VVNAAANNFDFRDLA
+1014 AANAAIDNFDFRDLA
-1029 LLEFEKRV
+1029 LLEYEKRV
-1037 YNNLKTQYN
+1037 YNNLKTTYN
-1046 FELINVDTL
+1046 PELININTL

-1065 NYNQIYNLIEG
+1065 TYNQTYNLIEG
-1076 DFIKWTS
+1076 DFIKWSS
-1083 TFGLNYTEHDSF
+1083 TFGLNYTENNSF

-1107 AQDTLFNSVV
+1107 AQDTLFDSTV

-1137 PWEMLGFSVQPSW
+1137 PWEMLGFSVQPAW

-1184 DPVYVRSGL
+1184 DPVYVRLGL

-1201 SGNVIDIREWGVLGQ
+1201 SGNVIDVREWGVLGQ

-1247 AVQLIVAL
+1247 AAQLIVVL
-1255 SKPASYASKMFD
+1255 SQPASYASKMFD
-1267 PHRLAKDASGQYRY
+1267 PFRLKKDATGQYRY

-1299 DSTGQIVLSSGY
+1299 NSNGQTVLSSGY
-1311 SVLVLENGKKRNT
+1311 SVFVLENGKKRNT
-1324 NYINNLKDD
+1324 NYINNLKND
-1333 LADINFNLMYK
+1333 LANINFNLMYK

-1352 KLEIVIDSVSPNTVA
+1352 KLEIIIDSVSPNTVA

-1372 PNEDYDLFFNVS
+1372 PNEDYELFFNVS

-1393 GIIVEKRNGKFIVKG
+1393 GIIIEKRNGKFAVKG
-1408 YDKQDPFFMVNFPLH
+1408 YDKQDPFFVVNFPLH
-1423 RANDTL
+1423 RANDTA

-1452 YVKYE
+1452 YVRYE
-1457 NQIYTLPQSIN
+1457 NQIYTLPQSVN

-1480 VSRVPIVGGATVL
+1480 VGRAPIVGGATVL
-1493 QTKEYSQDVTIVP
+1493 QTKEYSQDITVVP

-1531 GFLFNEYNSDL
+1531 GFLFNEYNSPL
-1542 DSVIDWRFSGKEF
+1542 DSILDWRFSGKEF

-1564 DGSVITISPFSQKL
+1564 NGSVITLSPFSQKL
-1578 QLEYKNAVVD
+1578 QLQYKDAVVD

-1593 FYDYSLLTATGT
+1593 FYDYSLLTATGN

-1619 LCTILINN
+1619 LCTISTNN
-1627 TAEGIFFARLRLIQ
+1627 TAEGLFFARLRLIQ

-1647 MANETIFGDVVYDLE
+1647 MSNETIFGDVVYDLE

-1690 FDEAVITNWQ
+1690 FDEAIITDWK

-1713 SGKYYSAN
+1713 NGKYYSAN
-1721 ENISGVESFNFNKWT
+1721 ENIPGAENFDFNKWK
-1736 VLGKAPVAQLLPN
+1736 VLGEAPVAQLLPN

-1809 GTLNAIQKL
+1809 GTLNSIQKL

-1831 YDEEWAIRVGAY
+1831 YDEEWAVRIGAY

-1851 IELPLRESDF
+1851 IELPLREGDF
-1861 FENNQ
+1861 VENNQ
-1866 TIKFVPTLPEQQD
+1866 IVKFVSTLPELQD
-1879 YNISYVTPA
+1879 FNISYVTPA
-1888 DLSISPVSYASS
+1888 DLSISPPSYNSS
-1900 NTFKTLNSSTY
+1900 NTFKTTSSSTY
-1911 LDNNLLLPTA
+1911 LDNNLVLPTA
-1921 GYARTDDVRA
+1921 GYVRTDDVRA
-1931 TAYNLESLFDISA
+1931 TAYNVGSLFDISS

-1951 DLVWLGFRDD
+1951 DLIWLGFRDD
-1961 GEWDVY
+1961 GQWDVY

-1973 PKIISTEILVSQ
+1973 PKVISTEILVSA
-1985 SSLLFRTDVFHNFSV
+1985 SSLLFTTDVFHNFSV

-2006 AGLDNDANGV
+2006 TGLDNDSNGV
-2016 YKITSVPDLDQFTVE
+2016 YKIISVPDLDQFVVE
-2031 TTLSNVVPNTVYG
+2031 TTLSSVSPNTVYG

-2050 SVRVNNFDD
+2050 SVRVNDFDD
-2059 IDSLQQKQDFLNG
+2059 IDNLQEKQDFVNG
-2072 DKIFADSGDNDS
+2072 DKIFADKGDDDS
-2084 SWSKWKVYQK
+2084 DWSKWKVYQK
-2094 INNYNTSTFFGSGV
+2094 INNYNTSTSISSGIS
-2108 NYTNQQFG
+2108 YTNQQFG

-2122 NGADRIFVGSPN
+2122 NSADRIFVGSPN
-2134 YISPNGRQGRV
+2134 YISSTGRQGRV
-2145 FAYNFANQTV
+2145 FSYNFTNQIAS
-2155 LPLANFSMLT
+2155 PLVNFSMLT

-2172 STQFGYSIAYDK
+2172 STQYGYSIAYDK

-2197 SIEFI
+2197 SVEFVKI
-2202 KLNRNTGAVSY
+2202 NRTNGSVSF

-2226 THFGSTIFVSKT
+2226 THFGSTTFVSKT

-2249 GAPRSSANVVHYNL
+2249 GAPSSPANVVHYNL

-2274 TIVLSSFI
+2274 TIVLSSFV

-2299 GTRVA
+2299 GTRIA
-2304 ISNRSDSATTG
+2304 ISNRSDSSTTG
-2315 SGKVSVHNYATTSSS
+2315 SGKVVVHNYVTTSSS
-2330 YNLIQTINTPNETFF
+2330 YDLIQTINTPNETLF
-2345 GQSVAMSDDGS
+2345 GESIAMSDDGI
-2356 YLFVSAPFSLNENFG
+2356 YLFVSSPYSNNENFG
-2371 PGKVYAYEWSGTQYQ
+2371 PGKIYTYKWTGTQYQ
-2386 LSQIIHNP
+2386 LSQTIHNP
-2394 NRNALLNFGTDIKIN
+2394 VRNTSLNFGTDIKIN
-2409 NVNNKLFV
+2409 STNSKLFV
-2417 SSSGLKEFKQIFSDE
+2417 SSSGLKEFKQAFSDE
-2432 TIFDGNA
+2432 TIFDSNA

-2453 VFERHKDLFVYANEI
+2453 VFERRKDLFVYANEL

-2475 IISGNLDNNGS
+2475 IISGSLNNNGS
-2486 GYGTTLALNASTVFV
+2486 GYGSKLALNAGTVLV
-2501 GAPLTPTTTT
+2501 SAPLTPTSTTL
-2511 PANGLVHQFNQLSS
+2511 ANGLVHQYNQLNL

-2533 EQSDAVDIDKIHR
+2533 EQSDTVDIDKIQR
-2546 AVTVNVNN
+2546 SITVNVKS
-2554 EKLVDY
+2554 ERLIDY

-2595 GVVVDTKKSWIED
+2595 GVVVDTKTSWIED
-2608 HVGELWWDLSS
+2608 HVGELWWDLST

-2626 QGDVEYR
+2626 QSDVQYR

-2657 PSQWSSLADTT
+2657 PSQWSSLADTAK
-2668 EGLAQGISGQPKYP
+2668 GLAQGISGQPKYT

-2687 SVKQYFNARTG
+2687 SVKQYFNPRTG
-2698 SSTNIYFYWVKN
+2698 STTNIYFYWVKN
-2710 KVTLPKAKDRKIPA
+2710 KVILPVAKDRKIPA

-2729 LIFDPASY
+2729 LIFDPASN
-2737 GIKYVSVLDSNAL
+2737 GLKHVSILSPDAL
-2750 AVTNMKPSLVSD
+2750 AVTNMKSSLVSSD
-2762 DIYLNITKDNIDNK
+2762 VYLNITKDNIDNK

-2790 PADQPTAMLNKK
+2790 PVDQPTAVLNKK
-2802 LIDSLVGKDSLGN
+2802 LIDSLVGKDKLGN
-2815 LVPDPSLSSR
+2815 LVPDPTLSSR

-2839 VDRSAALRNAIEYT
+2839 VNRSSALRNAIEYT
-2853 NRVMKQYLITDIV
+2853 NRIMRQFLITDIV
-2866 DFTELNSKRE
+2866 DFTALNSKKE

-2899 ITGIQQAEL
+2899 TSGIQRAQL
-2908 TSVISTNTG
+2908 TAVVSTATG
-2917 KITSFTIVNSGT
+2917 KITSFNIVNSGT
-2929 QYGVLVPDLQT
+2929 QYGALVPDLQT

-2953 TVTVVG
+2953 TVTVVN

-2965 IELTVNSL
+2965 IELTVNQL
-2973 GNVLPA
+2973 GNILPA
-2979 TTASIVNGGRGYTV
+2979 TTASIVNGGRGFTV
-2993 APQLI
+2993 APTLS
-2998 VRPHTVIVRT
+2998 VRPYTVIVRT
-3008 DETSNGRWAKYEL
+3008 DDASNGRWAKYEL
-3021 QNSRWV
+3021 QNNRWV
-3027 KVFTQDYNTPEY
+3027 KVFTQNYNTPEY

-3044 WIAQDYDSLKPLAA
+3044 WIAQDYDSLKPLTA
-3058 TVEEPYQLAKLDL
+3058 TVEEPYQLAELDL
-3071 QSGDYVKVNNQ
+3071 ASGDYVKVNNQ
-3082 GNGRFIILR
+3082 GNGRFIVLR
-3091 KVLSNGTWD
+3091 KVNANGTWD

-3146 ELIIILNAI
+3146 ELIIILNSI

-3198 NLAGELVE
+3198 NLAGELIE

-3244 SNTFVTDFDNPVYYN
+3244 SNTFATDFDNPVYYD
-3259 KDTDEFTVVTLDNPV
+3259 KDTDEFTVVTLDNPI
-3274 SQTYPW
+3274 SNTYPW
-3280 KAWTDNYTLSVN
+3280 KSWTDSYTLGVQ
-3292 SIVVTN
+3292 SITIKDG
-3298 AGSGYTSRP
+3298 GSGYTSRP
-3307 TVQIIP
+3307 IVQII
-3313 AAGDTGTGATAE
+3313 AASGDTGTGATAE

-3333 TRIVVTNP
+3333 TRITVTNP

-3346 LTPSVLI
+3346 LTPTVLI

-3363 AKAYPVMI
+3363 AKAYPVMG
-3371 NNLVN
+3371 NSLVN
-3376 RKTTEIKF
+3376 RKTTQVKF
-3384 DRIWPVREIADKSV
+3384 DRIWPLREIANKSV
-3398 IDTFIG
+3398 TDTFVG

-3425 IAVNGLRVLATDY
+3425 IAVDGLRVLATDY
-3438 NLENYR
+3438 KLENYT
-3444 EVVNGYE
+3444 EVVNNYK

-3457 VLETAPAANASLVIS
+3457 VLETAPASNKDLVIT

-3524 NWDMEPFGTEYYG
+3524 NWDMKPYATEFYG

-3543 TTAVVASTAA
+3543 TTAVVTSIAT
-3553 TGTTTLTLSTVA
+3553 TGTTTLILSTVA

-3577 VALSTA
+3577 VALSTT
-3583 VANINYFASNT
+3583 VANINYFASDI
-3594 VSVVAVNTLTNTV
+3594 VKVVAVNTITNAV

-3648 LIGALGVNPEDVIVD
+3648 LIGALGINPEDVIVD

-3702 ISQTYRWVQQTT
+3702 ISQTYKWVQQTT
-3714 TVTSVTLLTI
+3714 TVTPVTLLTI
-3724 PDDISSVYVVYNNQ
+3724 PDDIASVYVVYNND
-3738 PKLFGVD
+3738 PKTFGVD

-3752 GILTLNTQTQTGILG
+3752 GVLTLNTQTQTGILG
-3767 IVTLDNGSIS
+3767 IVMLDNGSIS
-3777 QYVSISTST
+3777 TYVSTST
-3786 SNAALMSVYIG
+3786 TVSNSATMSVYIG
-3797 EGYTDSEIYAYVN
+3797 EGYIDSEIYAYVN

-3817 KYTYSNGIISVNT
+3817 NYTYSNGIITVNT
-3830 LTGLTLPPYNFNG
+3830 ITGLILAPYNFTG
-3843 SGNNN
+3843 AGNNN
-3848 LRVWAF
+3848 FRVWAF

-3870 TDGITADYTLLTN
+3870 TTGFMQDYTLSSN

-3892 QSIVSVGSQV
+3892 QSIVEANSQI
-3902 LIPPNTAYYMTNGV
+3902 LIPPNTVYYMTNGV
-3916 DTVYAIDPGDY
+3916 DTVYAIDPNDY
-3927 RPPGSYSSNKT
+3927 RPSGFYSGNKIA
-3938 VVHVNGLIKQI
+3938 VYVNGILRRP
-3949 GIDYVLQSSQNSI
+3949 GFDYILLSNANSI
-3962 QFVAGV
+3962 QFVSGV
-3968 LNNGD
+3968 LVNGD
-3973 AISITNWQFSDYYF
+3973 AISITNWQDSDYWF
-3987 DTNANKLVTQLS
+3987 D
-3999 ISSDQILNVLLFSNQ
+3999 ISSNRLITRTVISQDQILKVLLFSNQ

-4041 DYLWISV
+4041 DYIWVSV
-4048 NRTALVN
+4048 ERNALVN
-4055 GMDYYVDDDRMT
+4055 GIDYYVDDDRMT
-4067 VVIRDTYPV
+4067 VVIRETYPV
-4076 SQGDVVSIMA
+4076 NDGDVVSIMA

-4100 FRDILNRTSFKR
+4100 FRDILNRTSYKR

-4118 TQLAVPLL
+4118 TQLAEPLL
-4126 INSPTITVYN
+4126 INSPTIVVYN

-4165 NGNVLSNLK
+4165 VGNVLGNLK

-4181 AKSKYPTRTRVI
+4181 AKTTYPIRTRVI
-4193 DQSNR
+4193 DQSGR
-4198 QNLQYKEWT
+4198 QNLNYKEWT
-4207 HVPYVITATNTLTYT
+4207 HIPYVITATNTLTYT
-4222 VSGLYLDDSVAGKN
+4222 VSDLYLDNSVAGKN

-4251 VYKQNKTIAYDNAV
+4251 VYKQNKSISYDNAV
-4265 NLETITLSTSTTTA
+4265 NPETIILSTSTTTQ
-4279 LTVSTVA
+4279 LTTSTVA
-4286 DLAVL
+4286 GLAVL

-4306 DSAVNGFTYSGLDYF
+4306 DTAINGFTYSGLDYF
-4321 EPQFVVNNITDT
+4321 EPQFVVTNITDT

-4361 TVASI
+4361 TVAKI
-4366 SAPDLPGGI
+4366 SSPNLPGGI
-4375 TATIAITIT
+4375 TATIAITIA
-4384 SGIITDAVVTS
+4384 SGVITDAVVTS
-4395 YGSGYLTA
+4395 YGSGYLTP

-4417 LFKVNLSNPTKK
+4417 QFTVNLSDPAKK

-4441 VVAQRIAQNI
+4441 VVAQRVAENI
-4451 TSLFYGG
+4451 TNAFYGG
-4458 DSLVTLTSSTSQIA
+4458 DTTVTLTSSTSQIA
-4472 DFLRAGPTIIPDQY
+4472 DFLRAGPTIVPDQY
-4486 YYGNYEDVIDLAGL
+4486 YYGNYEDV
-4500 LIDEFGNI
+4500 
-4508 LYDENG
+4508 
-4514 DPIEAEQYG
+4514 
-4523 I
+4523 